1 VTGGV
6 FIVVPCYNEAARL
19 SVEEFV
25 VFARA
30 SSDIHLLFVNDGSQD
45 STAEVLERIRSAC
58 PERVEVLSELQNRGK
73 GEAVRLGLLK
83 ALQEL
88 PRQVGF
94 WDADLATPL
103 SAIARFRERLD
114 ADPRLA
120 MVIGARV
127 KLLGRDVRRA
137 ESRHYTGRVFA
148 TVVSAMLK
156 LAIYDTQCGAKLFRV
171 TELLPDLLAEPFISR
186 WIFDVELLARCRRLE
201 RQKGAAPL
209 EEVVYEYPL
218 ESWHDVSGS
227 KLRGGDF
234 ARAAID
240 LWRIYWRYCAG
251 EAMSPAPPAP

>member
-1 VTGGV
+1 MTGDV
-6 FIVVPCYNEAARL
+6 FIIVPCYNEATRI

-25 VFARA
+25 AFAAA
-30 SSDIHLLFVNDGSQD
+30 STDVHLLFVNDGSQD
-45 STAEVLERIRSAC
+45 STAEVLQRIRSAC
-58 PERVEVLSELQNRGK
+58 PDRVEVLSQPHNRGK

-83 ALQEL
+83 ALQEQ

-103 SAIARFRERLD
+103 SAVARFREHLD

-171 TELLPDLLAEPFISR
+171 TEWLPDLLAEPFISR
-186 WIFDVELLARCRRLE
+186 WIFDVELLARYRRLE
-201 RQKGAAPL
+201 RSKGAAPL
-209 EEVVYEYPL
+209 EEIVYEYPL
-218 ESWHDVSGS
+218 ESWHDISGS
-227 KLRGGDF
+227 KLRSGDF
-234 ARAAID
+234 ARAAVD
-240 LWRIYWRYCAG
+240 LWGIYWKYCAR
-251 EAMSPAPPAP
+251 AAP